1 MKFPKSYHIFN
12 ELLYFYKATT
22 SSTVSYIL
30 YLQWNTSQWAI
41 LSPVSHNIFNH
52 KRLCLQW
59 AIPHCKWV
67 IISSMSHNIFNNSF
81 YLKWAI
87 TFSMSHHISNEPS
100 HLHWPF
106 FSKEPS
112 QLLWTIVCSTK
123 KNLFNTNYYN
133 SHKASSNLV
142 PMPMWYSTHPT
153 LIQETEIHLGQKLS
167 AISQNETL

>member
-1 MKFPKSYHIFN
+1 MSYYISIKLQHLQPWATYCISS
-12 ELLYFYKATT
+12 ETPVSEPFYLQWATT
-22 SSTVSYIL
+22 SSTISDCV
-30 YLQWNTSQWAI
+30 
-41 LSPVSHNIFNH
+41 
-52 KRLCLQW
+52 CLQW
-59 AIPHCKWV
+59 AIPLCKWV

-112 QLLWTIVCSTK
+112 QLLWTIVCSTN